1 MKFLYLPMAKTPVLY
16 YFTLVMTGLYVLLG
30 LFLMFAPQVEE
41 FLPGWKHWVL
51 GAMLIVY
58 AFIRYRRL
66 QSIKNNMEKKPDE
79 SSADH

>member
-1 MKFLYLPMAKTPVLY
+1 MAKTPVLY
-16 YFTLVMTGLYVLLG
+16 YFTLVMTGLYVVLG
-30 LFLMFAPQVEE
+30 LIVMFAPQVEN

-66 QSIKNNMEKKPDE
+66 QTIKNNMEQKLNE
-79 SSADH
+79 ANREQE

>member
-1 MKFLYLPMAKTPVLY
+1 MAKTPVLY
-16 YFTLVMTGLYVLLG
+16 YFTLVMTGLYVVLG
-30 LFLMFAPQVEE
+30 LIVMFAPQVEN

-66 QSIKNNMEKKPDE
+66 QAIKNNMEQKLNEANRDQ
-79 SSADH
+79 D

>member
-1 MKFLYLPMAKTPVLY
+1 
-16 YFTLVMTGLYVLLG
+16 MTGLYVVLG
-30 LFLMFAPQVEE
+30 LIVMFAPQVEN

-66 QSIKNNMEKKPDE
+66 QTIKNNMEQKLNE
-79 SSADH
+79 ANREQE